1 VQRFVDDSGI
11 ETEFGA
17 DSLGGRLS
25 ARVEMGLL
33 RIAEEALDNI
43 RRHSAAQ
50 QVRMSLHATED
61 QVTLAIEDDGVGFDP
76 QIAARASQQGV
87 GFGLVGVRERAR
99 LLKGSLS
106 LQSSQ
111 GSGTKLAVTVPFE
124 ARQAQRQNRARGLD
138 D

>member
-1 VQRFVDDSGI
+1 
-11 ETEFGA
+11 
-17 DSLGGRLS
+17 
-25 ARVEMGLL
+25 
-33 RIAEEALDNI
+33 
-43 RRHSAAQ
+43 
-50 QVRMSLHATED
+50 MSLHASED

-111 GSGTKLAVTVPFE
+111 GTGTKLAVTVPFE
-124 ARQAQRQNRARGLD
+124 ARQVQRQNRSRGKD